1 MGRRRMEAEVD
12 RMLEIK
18 DLHVHYGVIPAL
30 KGISLHIEEGEV
42 VSMIGANGAGK
53 TTTLHTISG
62 LKRPTSGQVTF
73 QGQDITK
80 TPAQNIARL
89 GICQIPEGR
98 GVFNNLTVVENLY
111 LGAYLRK
118 DKAGIEADAEWA
130 YSVFPRLR
138 ERQKQRA
145 GTLSGGELQM
155 LAMARA
161 MMSRPKLLLMDEPS
175 MGLSPILVDEIF
187 RTIIK
192 LNRERGGHHPAG
204 GAKRPDGP
212 VCIQPGLCNG
222 DRGDHHLWLRP
233 GPSPQRRDQ
242 KGLPGDLSPDHMD
255 ATPTG
260 PLPRGPI
267 RALRNQ
273 PPRQP
278 APQRQPVAF
287 LSLCTKRRRQ
297 YTLPPQLVEK
307 LA

>member
-62 LKRPTSGQVTF
+62 LKRPTSGRVTF

-192 LNRERGGHHPAG
+192 LNRERG
-204 GAKRPDGP
+204 
-212 VCIQPGLCNG
+212 VTIL
-222 DRGDHHLWLRP
+222 
-233 GPSPQRRDQ
+233 
-242 KGLPGDLSPDHMD
+242 
-255 ATPTG
+255 
-260 PLPRGPI
+260 
-267 RALRNQ
+267 
-273 PPRQP
+273 
-278 APQRQPVAF
+278 
-287 LSLCTKRRRQ
+287 
-297 YTLPPQLVEK
+297 LVEQNAQMALYVSNRAYVMETGEITTAGSAQDLLHNDDIK
-307 LA
+307 KAYLGI

>member
-118 DKAGIEADAEWA
+118 DKAGIEEDAEWA

-161 MMSRPKLLLMDEPS
+161 MMSRPS
-175 MGLSPILVDEIF
+175 
-187 RTIIK
+187 
-192 LNRERGGHHPAG
+192 
-204 GAKRPDGP
+204 
-212 VCIQPGLCNG
+212 CC
-222 DRGDHHLWLRP
+222 
-233 GPSPQRRDQ
+233 
-242 KGLPGDLSPDHMD
+242 
-255 ATPTG
+255 
-260 PLPRGPI
+260 
-267 RALRNQ
+267 
-273 PPRQP
+273 
-278 APQRQPVAF
+278 
-287 LSLCTKRRRQ
+287 
-297 YTLPPQLVEK
+297 
-307 LA
+307 